1 MVEISNISKQ
11 RKYIQVVLKLKIAVM
26 RVSYILAHLQT
37 LDVFQDLV
45 KLIFR
50 TCCLDKT
57 PFDFFESFDP

>member
-11 RKYIQVVLKLKIAVM
+11 TKYIQVVLKLKISVM
-26 RVSYILAHLQT
+26 RVSYILAPLQT

-50 TCCLDKT
+50 TCGLDKT
-57 PFDFFESFDP
+57 PFNFFESFDP